1 MNQDITIVPVGGA
14 DKVATFISLMRGNKL
29 EMICLLDTFTE
40 QSAKKR
46 LENMAAKN
54 IINKNKI
61 LFYHAILER
70 DFADVEDLFAISDY
84 IQLYNGEFNKSYEE
98 KDFVED
104 KSILS
109 QLKDKNEGK
118 DFNHYRPANFLA
130 KNVNSILLSER
141 TLENFEKLFKMVNSK
156 FV

>member
-1 MNQDITIVPVGGA
+1 MGGA

-29 EMICLLDTFTE
+29 KMVCLLDTFTE

-46 LENMAAKN
+46 LENMVAKN
-54 IINKNKI
+54 IIHKNKI
-61 LFYHAILER
+61 LFYHDILER
-70 DFADVEDLFAISDY
+70 EFADVEDLFAISDY

-98 KDFVED
+98 KDFGED
-104 KSILS
+104 ESILS
-109 QLKDKNEGK
+109 QLKEKNEGK

-130 KNVNSILLSER
+130 KNISDISLSEK
-141 TLENFEKLFKMVNSK
+141 TLENFEKLFKVVNSK